1 MSGGRRG
8 EEGDRERER
17 GDRET
22 QIRGNRKRGEGAERN
37 EVSQRGA
44 RTRQRKED
52 RNEERR
58 GEDWEEQKRRDHF
71 SKGRTDPQLIIP
83 SYLHLHVP
91 LPHSLHMSRGYVI
104 LIKRNRVAVE
114 PSICIRHRGG
124 QRGMKNLTKHKRI
137 ITTASNLIGYP
148 GFISCNSGRK

>member
-1 MSGGRRG
+1 MQGLRTVRGCQGGRRG
-8 EEGDRERER
+8 KE

-58 GEDWEEQKRRDHF
+58 REDWGEQKRRDHF

-83 SYLHLHVP
+83 SYLHLSVP

-114 PSICIRHRGG
+114 PSICIRHREA
-124 QRGMKNLTKHKRI
+124 RG
-137 ITTASNLIGYP
+137 A
-148 GFISCNSGRK
+148 